1 MPNFWILKSDP
12 DTYGFDELARDR
24 KTVWDGVSNALALKH
39 IRSMAKGDR
48 AIVYHTGDEKALV
61 GLARIASDPYPDPKA
76 GDPKLTVVEIEA
88 GERLPRPVTLAAVKA
103 DPAFA
108 ELGLVRMS
116 RLSVIPVPADQWTRL
131 LGMAGAR

>member
-1 MPNFWILKSDP
+1 VDL
-12 DTYGFDELARDR
+12 
-24 KTVWDGVSNALALKH
+24 
-39 IRSMAKGDR
+39 
-48 AIVYHTGDEKALV
+48 
-61 GLARIASDPYPDPKA
+61 
-76 GDPKLTVVEIEA
+76 EA
-88 GERLPRPVTLAAVKA
+88 GERLPRPVTLAEVKA